1 MGDSNVDPNFCDFN
15 ESRFLD
21 EQVQGIKTLS
31 DMVGQL
37 NHVGEGTWFQCRK
50 KKGGI
55 QST

>member
-1 MGDSNVDPNFCDFN
+1 MGDSNADPNFCDFN

-37 NHVGEGTWFQCRK
+37 NHVGEGT
-50 KKGGI
+50 
-55 QST
+55 